1 MSTENQQSLRI
12 FTIISQIEQA
22 LESAPRPKL
31 GGGGRRM
38 VDVDEIFDL
47 LGDLKVTIPE
57 DIRRA
62 NSVLIEADTL
72 LEHANQEAVD
82 IVEQAQKEG
91 EDMQRQSVAGAAQ
104 MRLMAEEEFEARV
117 SEDKVLLEVQRRA
130 EILQQHAERNA
141 QVVYNGAKQ
150 YADDI
155 LQDVQHFLHNYQQ
168 MVAQNRAELDIST
181 GRQPTYGSEQPLQ
194 QTANTLAQQ
203 TANTSAQQTAQT
215 AEKPVQPA
223 SAKAAQPARPVEP
236 KPPRMD
242 DTDPEEEY
250 EPRRGIFGWFRRK
263 DEDLF
268 EEEDE
273 AGAFRENETPKSR
286 RRMKRDKAD
295 DLDVDLD
302 E

>member
-12 FTIISQIEQA
+12 FTIISQIEQT

-62 NSVLIEADTL
+62 NSVLIETDTL

-82 IVEQAQKEG
+82 IVEQAQKEA
-91 EDMQRQSVAGAAQ
+91 EDMHRQSVAEAEQ
-104 MRLMAEEEFEARV
+104 MRLIAEEEFEARV
-117 SEDKVLLEVQRRA
+117 AEDKVLIEVQRRA
-130 EILQQHAERNA
+130 EILQQHAEHNA

-155 LQDVQHFLHNYQQ
+155 LHDVQRFLYNYQQ
-168 MVAQNRAELDIST
+168 MVAQNRAEL
-181 GRQPTYGSEQPLQ
+181 GVCAGQQPVYGPEQP
-194 QTANTLAQQ
+194 AQQ
-203 TANTSAQQTAQT
+203 AAQTVAQQAAAQT
-215 AEKPVQPA
+215 VEKPVQPV

-236 KPPRMD
+236 QPPQLD
-242 DTDPEEEY
+242 DREQEEEEY

-263 DEDLF
+263 DDDLF

-273 AGAFRENETPKSR
+273 EEAFREDGPSQSR
-286 RRMKRDKAD
+286 RRTKRDKAD

>member
-12 FTIISQIEQA
+12 FTIISQVEQA

-82 IVEQAQKEG
+82 IVEQAQKEA
-91 EDMQRQSVAGAAQ
+91 EDMHRQSVAGAEQ

-117 SEDKVLLEVQRRA
+117 AEDKVLLEVQRRA

-155 LQDVQHFLHNYQQ
+155 LQDVQRFLYNYQQ
-168 MVAQNRAELDIST
+168 MVAQNRAELGVSA
-181 GRQPTYGSEQPLQ
+181 GQQPVYGPEQP
-194 QTANTLAQQ
+194 AQQ
-203 TANTSAQQTAQT
+203 AAAQT
-215 AEKPVQPA
+215 AAKQTTQTTEKPVQPA

-236 KPPRMD
+236 QPPQLEEE
-242 DTDPEEEY
+242 PEEEY

-273 AGAFRENETPKSR
+273 AEPFREDGPSKSR
-286 RRMKRDKAD
+286 RRMKREKAD

>member
-38 VDVDEIFDL
+38 VDVNEIFDL

-82 IVEQAQKEG
+82 IVEQAQKDA
-91 EDMQRQSVAGAAQ
+91 EDMQRQSVAGAEQ
-104 MRLMAEEEFEARV
+104 MRLIAEEEFEARV
-117 SEDKVLLEVQRRA
+117 AEDKVLLEVQRRA

-150 YADDI
+150 YADDV
-155 LQDVQHFLHNYQQ
+155 LQDVQRFLHNYQQ
-168 MVAQNRAELDIST
+168 MVAQNRAELDISA
-181 GRQPTYGSEQPLQ
+181 GKQPAYGPEQPVQ
-194 QTANTLAQQ
+194 QAANTPVQKAAQ
-203 TANTSAQQTAQT
+203 A
-215 AEKPVQPA
+215 AEKPVQPV

-236 KPPRMD
+236 LPPRLDDMD
-242 DTDPEEEY
+242 SEEEY

-268 EEEDE
+268 QEEDE
-273 AGAFRENETPKSR
+273 AGAFRDDEPTKSH

>member
-38 VDVDEIFDL
+38 VDVDQIFDL

-62 NSVLIEADTL
+62 NGVLIETDTL
-72 LEHANQEAVD
+72 LEHANQDAVD
-82 IVEQAQKEG
+82 IVEQAQKEA
-91 EDMQRQSVAGAAQ
+91 EDLHRQSIAQAEQ
-104 MRLMAEEEFEARV
+104 MRLIAEEEFEARV
-117 SEDKVLLEVQRRA
+117 AEDKVLLEVQRRA

-155 LQDVQHFLHNYQQ
+155 LHDVQRFLANYQQ
-168 MVAQNRAELDIST
+168 MVAQNRAELGVSVSQ
-181 GRQPTYGSEQPLQ
+181 QPGYGPEQPAASIA
-194 QTANTLAQQ
+194 TANPAAAQ
-203 TANTSAQQTAQT
+203 AP
-215 AEKPVQPA
+215 EKPVQPA
-223 SAKAAQPARPVEP
+223 SAKAAQPSRPVEP
-236 KPPRMD
+236 QFPQAD
-242 DTDPEEEY
+242 EAEDEEY

-263 DEDLF
+263 DEDFF

-273 AGAFRENETPKSR
+273 EESFRDEELPKSR
-286 RRMKRDKAD
+286 RRIKRDKAD
-295 DLDVDLD
+295 DLDIDLD